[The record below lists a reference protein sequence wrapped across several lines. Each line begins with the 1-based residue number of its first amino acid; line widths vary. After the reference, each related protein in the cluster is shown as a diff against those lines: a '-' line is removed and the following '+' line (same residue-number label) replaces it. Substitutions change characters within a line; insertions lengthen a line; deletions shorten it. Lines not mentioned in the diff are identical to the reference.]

1 MTIAIISDLHDNL
14 ANWQKFLVWAKA
26 KEINTLLCLGD
37 VTSLDTLNEMSQSF
51 KGKIFLV
58 SGNADTY
65 QADQLKTN
73 KNIEYLDQLGKIIL
87 ENLTIGLIH
96 QPELKTDLLKK
107 YPDTKFNFI
116 FYGHTH
122 KPWLNKEGAT
132 IIANPGT
139 LGSMF
144 PAGTFAILNTQSSK
158 LELLSLNDI

>member
-37 VTSLDTLNEMSQSF
+37 VTSADTLNKIN
-51 KGKIFLV
+51 KGFAGTIYLV
-58 SGNADTY
+58 EGNADNFQPT
-65 QADQLKTN
+65 DIIN
-73 KNIEYLDQLGKIIL
+73 FKNIKHLGQLGKIIL
-87 ENLTIGLIH
+87 GDLNIGLIH

-107 YPDTKFNFI
+107 YPDTKFDFI

-122 KPWLNKEGAT
+122 KPWLNKEGST